1 MAELI
6 MKTNIFDVDFE
17 KGTLRPREAVQLV
30 QYDNKTNLFVF
41 NIVNEMALGNSLMLR
56 IKHYE
61 GNEFEYPLVIKD
73 NRAQI
78 LITNNIT
85 YVPGEMKLSVSLIGT
100 DNRILT
106 TVEMLENIPII
117 EAIQAEMPPE
127 EEVNALIQV
136 ISDNNQL
143 KKEMQELI
151 ADHLRK
157 LDAGYFDG
165 AEVQIRKADN
175 HIQWKLTDEEDTEW
189 KNVVCLDELIGPH
202 GVRGISG
209 IYVGETEP
217 TDPEILVWI
226 DTTEDA
232 LAVDIKTLIE
242 QLDKILHDIN
252 GEDVQ

>member
-117 EAIQAEMPPE
+117 EAI
-127 EEVNALIQV
+127 
-136 ISDNNQL
+136 SDNNQL

-189 KNVVCLDELIGPH
+189 KNVVCLDELIGPQ